1 MKKQWN
7 CRTPDSISY
16 TERYR
21 VYPHTL
27 KWETTYHH
35 VLVSIANLTFQFKR
49 PLWIHNKKLSVCDK
63 SSVDSSNRP
72 QQMPITS
79 YTFNFNI
86 DQVFHSLSQ
95 DSTVTVNW
103 TLYTKSIRIFSMLM
117 CISWFFSRTPAELFL
132 CFMCL
137 FSHFGSWGTTRKWFY
152 FVNHPTHNTILTSL
166 DTGPSPLNPH
176 IGFLT
181 PFV

>member
-103 TLYTKSIRIFSMLM
+103 TLLYQVYKNLLNAYVYIVVFLEDPSWVISLFYVPLLTLWVLGNNTKMI
-117 CISWFFSRTPAELFL
+117 LF
-132 CFMCL
+132 
-137 FSHFGSWGTTRKWFY
+137 R
-152 FVNHPTHNTILTSL
+152 
-166 DTGPSPLNPH
+166 
-176 IGFLT
+176 
-181 PFV
+181 